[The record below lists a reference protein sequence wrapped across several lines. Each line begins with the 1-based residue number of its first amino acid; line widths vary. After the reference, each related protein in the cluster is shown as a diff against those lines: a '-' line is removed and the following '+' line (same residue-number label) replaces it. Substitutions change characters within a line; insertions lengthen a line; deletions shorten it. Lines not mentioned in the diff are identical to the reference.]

1 MKTKRIFDLDTDT
14 ILKRGLN
21 AMTIACDSLT
31 KANEELN
38 AEVTRLRGEIE
49 RLKERVITDSI
60 EKE

>member
-1 MKTKRIFDLDTDT
+1 
-14 ILKRGLN
+14 
-21 AMTIACDSLT
+21 MTIACDSLT